1 MKIYTIKMT
10 FVFVAIVISTYL
22 GSLMSHLK
30 LGNSIYFAA
39 LFQLCVFLLLNYY
52 VSKGS
57 SKNPNSQIRRIM
69 IASMLR
75 MFIILIFLII
85 TMFNQ
90 PKTNIPWTVAYSL
103 FFLLYLIFDISKKNA
118 NLRPHLKAPDENGN
132 N

>member
-103 FFLLYLIFDISKKNA
+103 FFLLYLIFDISKKK
-118 NLRPHLKAPDENGN
+118 R
-132 N
+132 